1 VKQTSSDRFLNGR
14 VIASQ
19 PLTGFRSGL
28 DAVMVSAAVPA
39 RADDE
44 VLELG
49 SGAGI
54 ASLCLAARI
63 PECRVCG
70 IELFPELVD
79 LARANACVN
88 RMEGRVTFEHGDVL
102 DPPRDWRRDFD
113 HVFCNPPFHDDDGER
128 SPHAGRAVALQDTG
142 TLGDWLA
149 AGLKRVR
156 AGGTMTAIIRADRI
170 GETLGTLPVFGIVV
184 FPLWPRVGNVAKRVI
199 VQATK
204 NSRAPFVLDAGLV
217 LHSADGRYTDDADV
231 VLRHAGSLAVGS
243 PRL

>member
-79 LARANACVN
+79 LARAMRASIV
-88 RMEGRVTFEHGDVL
+88 
-102 DPPRDWRRDFD
+102 WR
-113 HVFCNPPFHDDDGER
+113 GE
-128 SPHAGRAVALQDTG
+128 
-142 TLGDWLA
+142 
-149 AGLKRVR
+149 
-156 AGGTMTAIIRADRI
+156 
-170 GETLGTLPVFGIVV
+170 
-184 FPLWPRVGNVAKRVI
+184 
-199 VQATK
+199 
-204 NSRAPFVLDAGLV
+204 
-217 LHSADGRYTDDADV
+217 
-231 VLRHAGSLAVGS
+231 
-243 PRL
+243 